1 MLTIK
6 VSAIQARSHS
16 LLCSS
21 SIHEPSDPPHR
32 IVSIFILQVECSIRS
47 FYSIWE
53 GWEVDR
59 ADAAALNKPAHTW
72 EPWLT
77 FDWQSKSSVI
87 RVALTQ
93 HLFESSK
100 DRLLS
105 VVIDGLL
112 NDTQNKQ
119 VGVWGTC
126 RVSQRRYPI
135 YYGSLHYIVVVL
147 WERIYARRLPLQ
159 ATHRPPPLT
168 Q

>member
-1 MLTIK
+1 
-6 VSAIQARSHS
+6 
-16 LLCSS
+16 
-21 SIHEPSDPPHR
+21 
-32 IVSIFILQVECSIRS
+32 
-47 FYSIWE
+47 
-53 GWEVDR
+53 
-59 ADAAALNKPAHTW
+59 
-72 EPWLT
+72 
-77 FDWQSKSSVI
+77 
-87 RVALTQ
+87 
-93 HLFESSK
+93 
-100 DRLLS
+100 LLS